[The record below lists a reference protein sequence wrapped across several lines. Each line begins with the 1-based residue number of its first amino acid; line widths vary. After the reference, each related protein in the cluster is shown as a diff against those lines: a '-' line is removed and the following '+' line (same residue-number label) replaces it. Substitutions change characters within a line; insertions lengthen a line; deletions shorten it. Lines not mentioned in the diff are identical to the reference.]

1 MKLKQFYTGC
11 MLSASLLTLFG
22 CQANES
28 DQNVEQTNEI
38 VTTITNPVELEF
50 CHSMNGDLE
59 KALNGLIDTFNTS
72 IGAEKGITIK
82 PVYQGSYDDLK
93 SKITAAIKSGST
105 PAITQG
111 ASNYIAEFMQAG
123 VVQPLDDYIFN
134 EEVGIKDF
142 DDIYEAYRNENSQY
156 TEDGKFYSLP
166 FNKST
171 DVLYYNKTFFE
182 ENGLEV
188 PTTWAEMEEVSKQ
201 ITALT
206 NKPAFGIDSSENYL
220 ITMIKQL
227 GGEYTSS
234 TGEILFDSEG
244 VALEALELL
253 KRNTDAGYWRLAGE
267 DKYMSG
273 PFTSGLVQMYI
284 GSSAGYSFLQGA
296 DFEFV
301 AAPIPQVSEETKA
314 VPQQGANILVLN
326 QNKTAE
332 EVYGAYEFVK
342 FVCSTEGNL
351 QWVLNSGYLP
361 IRESVVNTEEYQKY
375 VEESGDTTKI
385 SGPAQADD
393 FFYEPAFF
401 KDSYNSTQ
409 VRSEMRTVVEKVVLS
424 GEEPKAVLDYTLN
437 LFK

>member
-50 CHSMNGDLE
+50 WHSMNGDLE
-59 KALNGLIDTFNTS
+59 KALNDLVDTFNTS

-206 NKPAFGIDSSENYL
+206 NKPAFGIDSSENYV

-234 TGEILFDSEG
+234 TGEI
-244 VALEALELL
+244 
-253 KRNTDAGYWRLAGE
+253 
-267 DKYMSG
+267 
-273 PFTSGLVQMYI
+273 
-284 GSSAGYSFLQGA
+284 
-296 DFEFV
+296 
-301 AAPIPQVSEETKA
+301 
-314 VPQQGANILVLN
+314 
-326 QNKTAE
+326 
-332 EVYGAYEFVK
+332 
-342 FVCSTEGNL
+342 
-351 QWVLNSGYLP
+351 
-361 IRESVVNTEEYQKY
+361 
-375 VEESGDTTKI
+375 
-385 SGPAQADD
+385 
-393 FFYEPAFF
+393 
-401 KDSYNSTQ
+401 
-409 VRSEMRTVVEKVVLS
+409 
-424 GEEPKAVLDYTLN
+424 
-437 LFK
+437 